1 MNPKCIPILA
11 ILLFFSARLFAQ
23 FQPAEMTITLNP
35 IAIESGKYYFNGK
48 RTTFDGLLVPLQ
60 AINDQKTD
68 RNIKTILGLRTT
80 QHVIRIGTTIYLFH
94 LVASANQSAYI
105 NPKQFQILFYGTVGL
120 HFSVKITEIIFQR
133 KAIKRF
139 NKVVTK
145 ND

>member
-1 MNPKCIPILA
+1 MNPKSIPILA

-23 FQPAEMTITLNP
+23 FQPAELTIPLNP
-35 IAIESGKYYFNGK
+35 IVIENGKYYFNGK

-80 QHVIRIGTTIYLFH
+80 QHVIQIGTTIYLIN

-105 NPKQFQILFYGTVGL
+105 NPKHLQILFYGTVGL
-120 HFSVKITEIIFQR
+120 HYSVKITEIIFQR

-139 NKVVTK
+139 NKVVIK